1 MRSVV
6 CPQSDGAKVAAVP
19 RGNDIANNARAGGA
33 TEAIAT
39 GGSIAEGINGHQR
52 SLDLVL

>member
-1 MRSVV
+1 LRSVV
-6 CPQSDGAKVAAVP
+6 CPQIGATVAAVP

-33 TEAIAT
+33 REAIAT